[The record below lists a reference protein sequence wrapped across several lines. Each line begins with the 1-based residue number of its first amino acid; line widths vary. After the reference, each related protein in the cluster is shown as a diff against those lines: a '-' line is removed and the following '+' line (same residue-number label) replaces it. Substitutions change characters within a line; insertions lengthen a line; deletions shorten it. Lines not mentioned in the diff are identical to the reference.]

1 MHQGHSQTLKGGG
14 GGGGGGGGS
23 RVCVCERP
31 NAKTV
36 GGGGG
41 GPADCIWPIK
51 KLSGPIQTVGAPRVQ
66 SNGTYY
72 FMGDLQGGGGG
83 GGGGSFD
90 PPPPPPWLRPCAYSQ
105 KTLFLLHDWSNTLYC
120 YNLYC
125 ISNNGL

>member
-14 GGGGGGGGS
+14 GGGGVGF
-23 RVCVCERP
+23 VCVSDQMQKP
-31 NAKTV
+31 W
-36 GGGGG
+36 GG

-83 GGGGSFD
+83 GGGGGV
-90 PPPPPPWLRPCAYSQ
+90 
-105 KTLFLLHDWSNTLYC
+105 
-120 YNLYC
+120 
-125 ISNNGL
+125 I